1 MYGANVSTGAEI
13 STIEKILVIVLWI
26 HAGLSVL
33 FVAMAWR
40 DGIVEDA
47 DLRFVVNT
55 TAKDGLFAVMSVIAA
70 VNARWRL
77 QIVLLLIVAYGFLIL
92 GEVFELLFADPATVQ
107 TLPADTEATTY
118 LLGWMVG
125 DIVFIAVFFFLYR
138 AASNSRR

>member
-1 MYGANVSTGAEI
+1 MYGAKVSTGTEVSTAEKWLI
-13 STIEKILVIVLWI
+13 GILWF
-26 HAGLSVL
+26 HAVLSVL
-33 FVAMAWR
+33 FVVLAWR

-55 TAKDGLFAVMSVIAA
+55 TAKDGLFAVASVIAA

-92 GEVFELLFADPATVQ
+92 GEVFELLFADPAKVQ

-118 LLGWMVG
+118 LLGWMGG

-138 AASNSRR
+138 AASNARR

>member
-1 MYGANVSTGAEI
+1 VYGADVSTATEVSTAEKWLI
-13 STIEKILVIVLWI
+13 GILWF
-26 HAGLSVL
+26 HAALSAL
-33 FVAMAWR
+33 FVALAWR

-55 TAKDGLFAVMSVIAA
+55 TAKDGLFAVVSVIAA

-77 QIVLLLIVAYGFLIL
+77 QIVLLLIVAYAFLVL
-92 GEVFELLFADPATVQ
+92 GEVFELVFADPGKVL

-118 LLGWMVG
+118 LLAWMAG

-138 AASNSRR
+138 AAANSRR

>member
-1 MYGANVSTGAEI
+1 VYGASVSTGTEVSTAEKWLI
-13 STIEKILVIVLWI
+13 GILWL
-26 HAGLSVL
+26 HAALSVL
-33 FVAMAWR
+33 FVVMAWR

-55 TAKDGLFAVMSVIAA
+55 TAKDGLFAVVSVIGA

-77 QIVLLLIVAYGFLIL
+77 QIVLLLMIAYAFLVL
-92 GEVFELLFADPATVQ
+92 GEVFELVFADPGKVL

-118 LLGWMVG
+118 LLGWMAG

-138 AASNSRR
+138 AASNARR

>member
-1 MYGANVSTGAEI
+1 VYVANVSTGAGI
-13 STIEKILVIVLWI
+13 STAEKWLIGILWF
-26 HAGLSVL
+26 HAALSLL

-70 VNARWRL
+70 RSARWRL
-77 QIVLLLIVAYGFLIL
+77 QIVLLLIAAYAFLVL
-92 GEVFELLFADPATVQ
+92 GELFELVFADPAKVQ

-118 LLGWMVG
+118 LLAWMGG

-138 AASNSRR
+138 AVKSRR

>member
-1 MYGANVSTGAEI
+1 VYGAIVSTGSEVSTAEKWLI
-13 STIEKILVIVLWI
+13 GILWF
-26 HAGLSVL
+26 HAALSVL

-70 VNARWRL
+70 LNARWRL
-77 QIVLLLIVAYGFLIL
+77 QIVLLLIVAYSFLVL
-92 GEVFELLFADPATVQ
+92 GEVFELLFADPAKVL

-118 LLGWMVG
+118 LLGWMAG

>member
-13 STIEKILVIVLWI
+13 STAEKWLIGILWF
-26 HAGLSVL
+26 HAALSVL

-55 TAKDGLFAVMSVIAA
+55 TAKDGLFAVVSVIGA

-77 QIVLLLIVAYGFLIL
+77 QIVLLLMVAYAFLVL
-92 GEVFELLFADPATVQ
+92 GEVFELLFADPGKVL

-118 LLGWMVG
+118 LLGWMAG

-138 AASNSRR
+138 AASNARR

>member
-13 STIEKILVIVLWI
+13 STAEKWLIGILWF
-26 HAGLSVL
+26 HAALSVL

-55 TAKDGLFAVMSVIAA
+55 TAKDGLFAVVSVIGA

-77 QIVLLLIVAYGFLIL
+77 QIVLLLMVAYAFLVL
-92 GEVFELLFADPATVQ
+92 GEVFELLFADPGKVL

-118 LLGWMVG
+118 LLAWMAG

-138 AASNSRR
+138 AASNARR